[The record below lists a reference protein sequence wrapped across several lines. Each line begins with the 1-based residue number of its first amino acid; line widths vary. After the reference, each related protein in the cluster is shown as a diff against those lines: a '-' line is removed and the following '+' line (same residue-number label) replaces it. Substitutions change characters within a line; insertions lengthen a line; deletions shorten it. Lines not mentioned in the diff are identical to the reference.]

1 MINISSMMTE
11 WFATLASKLCG
22 DGNKSDEEDF
32 SPVSHEARAFERDD

>member
-22 DGNKSDEEDF
+22 NRNEGDAKDP
-32 SPVSHEARAFERDD
+32 SPVSHEARTFERND

>member
-22 DGNKSDEEDF
+22 DEGDTEDF
-32 SPVSHEARAFERDD
+32 SPASYEARTFEWDD